1 MREEK
6 RFKWYSNLIN
16 MKSKYIL
23 FLTILFVSCASQ
35 KKMSDNN
42 LKQNS
47 EYKTLES
54 FRGDTLNYVVSNF
67 VEHKNQYIGKPASI
81 LFDKLQFEI
90 KSFLGATDG
99 TGAVY
104 QISISYLNSNQFGF
118 RLSERLKMVDIFIT
132 FENPIPWLTVLDLS
146 PRGHLGEWSSK
157 HREFF
162 GKQIV
167 KDIDYF
173 AIPNDEKK

>member
-1 MREEK
+1 
-6 RFKWYSNLIN
+6 

-35 KKMSDNN
+35 KKLSDNN
-42 LKQNS
+42 RKQNY
-47 EYKTLES
+47 EYKALES
-54 FRGDTLNYVVSNF
+54 FKGDTLNYVISNF
-67 VEHKNQYIGKPASI
+67 VEHKNQYIGKPVSV

-90 KSFLGATDG
+90 KSFLAFTDE
-99 TGAVY
+99 TGAVSS
-104 QISISYLNSNQFGF
+104 ISISYLNSNQFGF
-118 RLSERLKMVDIFIT
+118 RLSERLKMVDICIT

-167 KDIDYF
+167 KDIKYF
-173 AIPNDEKK
+173 AIPTDEKK

>member
-1 MREEK
+1 M
-6 RFKWYSNLIN
+6 
-16 MKSKYIL
+16 
-23 FLTILFVSCASQ
+23 
-35 KKMSDNN
+35 
-42 LKQNS
+42 
-47 EYKTLES
+47 
-54 FRGDTLNYVVSNF
+54 
-67 VEHKNQYIGKPASI
+67 EHKKQYIGKPASI
-81 LFDKLQFEI
+81 LFNDLQYEI
-90 KSFLGATDG
+90 KSFLAATDG

-118 RLSERLKMVDIFIT
+118 RLSERLKMVDICIT

-167 KDIDYF
+167 KDIKYF
-173 AIPNDEKK
+173 AIPTDEKK